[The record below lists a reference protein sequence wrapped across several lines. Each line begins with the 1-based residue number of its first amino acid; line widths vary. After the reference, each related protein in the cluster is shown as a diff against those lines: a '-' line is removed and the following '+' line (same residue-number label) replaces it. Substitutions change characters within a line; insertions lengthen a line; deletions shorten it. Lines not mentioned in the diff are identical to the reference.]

1 MIVLFTVP
9 RLLALLI
16 VSRDMSGLLKAWKS
30 KCWFIVGGGGSLA
43 YL

>member
-30 KCWFIVGGGGSLA
+30 KCWFIVWGGSLA

>member
-9 RLLALLI
+9 LLLALLI

-30 KCWFIVGGGGSLA
+30 KC
-43 YL
+43 